1 MQEQFQH
8 IIYLWHVF
16 NISCWNISLQD
27 GWNRREGGWGVSNIV
42 YHLDLCLL
50 DVSSNRVAVAAYQR
64 DDSKVSAQT
73 ATEELRSL
81 QRRVSHLTS
90 VVDQLQAEVICIL
103 FIRIFVYKNIT
114 LLGLKFIALT
124 HFPLLDQIF
133 FVL

>member
-1 MQEQFQH
+1 M
-8 IIYLWHVF
+8 
-16 NISCWNISLQD
+16 
-27 GWNRREGGWGVSNIV
+27 SNIV
-42 YHLDLCLL
+42 YHLDLFLL

>member
-1 MQEQFQH
+1 M
-8 IIYLWHVF
+8 F

-50 DVSSNRVAVAAYQR
+50 DISSNRVAVAAYQR

-103 FIRIFVYKNIT
+103 FIRIFV
-114 LLGLKFIALT
+114 
-124 HFPLLDQIF
+124 
-133 FVL
+133 